1 MKRLTPLAAAL
12 LAVALPVA
20 AEEKPAAKP
29 AGTATAK
36 PAASAP
42 VAAAPAASPA
52 AAPLPYASDEER
64 TVYALGV
71 AIARNLAPF
80 KLSAKELEILTTG
93 LSDGVLDREK
103 KLDADVWQSRIPEL
117 ARARQAA
124 AAAEEKGHAQ
134 AFLEKAAAQPGAV
147 KKPSGLVY
155 RELVAGTGDSP
166 TAADRV
172 KVHYTGTLRDGTVF
186 DSSLERGQPAVF
198 PLGGVIKCWTEGVA
212 LMKVGGK
219 AVLTC
224 PSDIA
229 YGDAGAG
236 GKIKPGAALAF
247 EVELLEVQKAEA
259 PKPAAPAAPAAAPSP
274 APSPKKG

>member
-1 MKRLTPLAAAL
+1 MKRLAPVAAAL
-12 LAVALPVA
+12 LAVALPAAA
-20 AEEKPAAKP
+20 AETKPAAKP
-29 AGTATAK
+29 ADK
-36 PAASAP
+36 P
-42 VAAAPAASPA
+42 AAAPAAAPATTSP
-52 AAPLPYASDEER
+52 AAPLPYGSDEER
-64 TVYALGV
+64 TIYALGV

-117 ARARQAA
+117 ARARQSA
-124 AAAEEKGHAQ
+124 AAAEEKGQAQ

-147 KKPSGLVY
+147 KKPSGLVF
-155 RELVAGTGDSP
+155 RELVAGTGDGP

-274 APSPKKG
+274 SPAPKKG